1 MSPATLGRLDSCRPS
16 SDSLAGRP
24 DLGHRPARTTACPRT
39 CPLVGKLNCY
49 LRVLRTNDP
58 VGLFQP
64 TESGRD
70 PVSEGQ
76 LRPIVA
82 ELDWGKQRETAA
94 AVPQNNAGIL

>member
-1 MSPATLGRLDSCRPS
+1 MTPVFF
-16 SDSLAGRP
+16 
-24 DLGHRPARTTACPRT
+24 RTP
-39 CPLVGKLNCY
+39 
-49 LRVLRTNDP
+49 
-58 VGLFQP
+58 
-64 TESGRD
+64 ESGRD